1 MKRIKNKLDFE
12 ILNFMGQAIQ
22 NVAEKKYIMIDQINQ
37 EE

>member
-1 MKRIKNKLDFE
+1 MKRIKNKLECE
-12 ILNFMGQAIQ
+12 ILSFMGQAIQ